1 MWMKMVW
8 TKLNRKQQNNIK
20 LLYLAEII
28 IMSENEELQNEE
40 LEVLKSIYEG
50 DECYTNPEAKSHLY
64 KFGEVGTLKTFILGN
79 Y

>member
-1 MWMKMVW
+1 
-8 TKLNRKQQNNIK
+8 
-20 LLYLAEII
+20 
-28 IMSENEELQNEE
+28 MSENEELQIEE

-50 DECYTNPEAKSHLY
+50 NECYTNPETKSHLY